1 MSDQLLET
9 FISNPNITSWPF
21 AAFKSNGYT
30 LHKVTPF
37 QFKLCWVVTKKC
49 DSYTRGYDSV
59 NKGIQKRRRQW
70 NNIGGASVVL
80 ADVEKHLMKRTGPT
94 FIAASLQDIHYPYN
108 FTVKPNMEYHEP
120 FMTQK
125 ELDSFHS
132 GEFKITVEN
141 KDDYVLKLRNR
152 VKNCMKNL
160 DANF

>member
-30 LHKVTPF
+30 LHKVTL
-37 QFKLCWVVTKKC
+37 QFKLCWVVMKKY
-49 DSYTRGYDSV
+49 DLYTRGYDSV

-125 ELDSFHS
+125 NWIASILVNSKS
-132 GEFKITVEN
+132 PWKTRTTM
-141 KDDYVLKLRNR
+141 Y
-152 VKNCMKNL
+152 
-160 DANF
+160 